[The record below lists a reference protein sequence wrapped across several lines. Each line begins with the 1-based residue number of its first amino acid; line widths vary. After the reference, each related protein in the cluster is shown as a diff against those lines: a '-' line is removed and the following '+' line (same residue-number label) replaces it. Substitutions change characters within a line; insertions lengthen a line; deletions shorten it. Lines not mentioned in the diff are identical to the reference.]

1 MTDNSLT
8 MASSPSKEVPAE
20 FVKLVRDALA
30 HLYDTPHLQRHGL
43 LQYLVPIDLGEPKA
57 RAQYLREALM
67 KAIADL
73 RPPDGGSPRSP
84 AFRPYAIMSYRFCD
98 GLSNEEI
105 QEQLAIGRRQFFRE
119 QQRAIETVSSYLWE
133 RRIRSATEDEPGQA
147 LDDELAQLGIQSETL
162 DLESELRQALTAV
175 STLTTARAVA
185 WNVESHHQPQAFA
198 DLAITRQLLITVLSV
213 LTEAYSHCY
222 LTISLSCEGR
232 FTVISFQGMKRS
244 LSISELEALLLTPLR
259 LATRLGGGLEVAEAM
274 DEVRV
279 LLRLP
284 SARQTIVAIVDDNP
298 KTLHLFKRYLEPY
311 RYHPLLISE
320 GSRALAEIT
329 ELQPDVVVLDIM
341 MRDVDGWHILQAL
354 RTNPRTRHIPVIIC
368 SVLDNEQLARS
379 IGADGY
385 LRKPVSQSELVWALA
400 HARQG
405 SGGEQEVPAAPSPAR
420 R

>member
-1 MTDNSLT
+1 
-8 MASSPSKEVPAE
+8 MASSPGKEVPAE

-43 LQYLVPIDLGEPKA
+43 LRYLVPVDLSEPKA
-57 RAQYLREALM
+57 RAQYLREAVM

-98 GLSNEEI
+98 GLGSEEI

-119 QQRAIETVSSYLWE
+119 QQRGIQTVSSYLWE
-133 RRIRSATEDEPGQA
+133 RRTRSAPEDGSGQA

-162 DLESELRQALTAV
+162 DLEGELRQALTAV
-175 STLTTARAVA
+175 AALTTKRGVA
-185 WNVESHHQPQAFA
+185 WNVASRHQPQAFA

-213 LTEAYSHCY
+213 LTEACSHCY
-222 LTISLSCEGR
+222 LTISLYYDGR
-232 FTVISFQGMKRS
+232 FTVVSFQGLKRS
-244 LSISELEALLLTPLR
+244 VSVSGLEALLLTPLR
-259 LATRLGGGLEVAEAM
+259 LATRMGSGLEVEEAT
-274 DEVRV
+274 DEIRV

-284 SARQTIVAIVDDNP
+284 SARQDVVAIVDDNP

-329 ELQPDVVVLDIM
+329 ELQPDAVVLDIM
-341 MRDVDGWHILQAL
+341 MRDVDGWYILQAL
-354 RTNPRTRHIPVIIC
+354 RTNPRTRHIPVIVC

-379 IGADGY
+379 IGADHY
-385 LRKPVSQSELVWALA
+385 LRKPVSQAELVWALA
-400 HARQG
+400 HVRQASG
-405 SGGEQEVPAAPSPAR
+405 SEWETPAAPSPATR
-420 R
+420 